1 MVDQTFT
8 RPTQSLLEG
17 LPDGQHDCYTASK
30 EHPFLKPEIALSL
43 KRSKQVFLRTPL
55 GEYEVIR
62 VLGQGSYG
70 KVKLVKNSLTQE
82 HMAVKIVKRYPR
94 HKHRKSH
101 PDYKRAK
108 TLDQRVLREAN
119 LSRILGEQH
128 PNIIFLKDFRATYTH
143 FYLFYEYIDG
153 ITMSERIGRTG
164 LSEGKVKQ
172 YFREILEALGFC
184 HAYSIIHR
192 DLKLEN
198 VMIDRHTKRIKLIDF
213 GLANFFDS
221 QSMLATACGS
231 IPYTAPEILR
241 GDKYVGPE
249 VDVWS
254 VGILLYVMTTGMLP
268 FGDPSVPKN
277 YENIAAGNFWIPSGM
292 TEELQNLLIRML
304 DPNVKRRIGL
314 SEIASHPWLTSSEEY
329 QQPDISNELL
339 LGRSKVRIPLA
350 VDPGVVSEVATCLFR
365 EEKYVMRKLEEL
377 IDKGRVQQ
385 GSEQAIPLVRSHSLA
400 SNPQEHS
407 GSLSVMS
414 HPETM
419 VEVRNCPIAS
429 LYFLI
434 SEQMRKRRWYYTAQP
449 IVAPTLSHSMI
460 EIPRDSLLSGM
471 VDPCQLSQSR
481 SIMQNLS
488 MDPDESFTGTAT
500 MAAADQTEPTP
511 VQDQTFVPSLR
522 PDSGSALRRF
532 SSSILRN
539 LHFRQ
544 VDRQQPLPVEPTEE
558 QPVTA
563 PLHKADIV
571 HNQVTTPCPTCGP
584 RASAS
589 VLNML
594 PNPQLPLSNLHAW
607 VNRTESLGENRP
619 LLSPMR
625 GTRDQA
631 LQPRRI
637 GAFDHWSDRI
647 VLPRRYNSLG
657 GEKVLDHVIN
667 CLGLNNIVYRFV
679 MTQDPGGNDKPR
691 PPLVGLPRNGAD
703 VDSSQSNHQ
712 DCGTPWWSA
721 LVGCVPLGNTHTGN
735 QQSKSTT
742 QRNHT
747 NACRRTSD
755 RKSRTR
761 GRRGAKRQHQATR
774 PPITQFDDDPLVERA
789 VVKRYRFF
797 GSELIDQRK
806 LRRLRQKRQRERAQ
820 DRAHLAGLA
829 DGNRTPVSGQ
839 GWGSPECRPRTT
851 LASVSGDAQVLGRWQ
866 RLKQWFQNQSRIAN
880 HTTLTTQNV
889 TTRPAARLDITA
901 ARHVIPV
908 DHPSLQLACQYTPS
922 LMDRESEVLERY
934 SCGFFL
940 EVVRVDGSQR
950 WAILTQRISGHSGK
964 FSKVHDVLRRMV
976 PSSLVETPERK
987 VKSARGSPMMALTR
1001 RFSTPVNHTL
1011 PCCDPLTTSSYHRFS
1026 WMDNLQRKKS
1036 RSQRKVLGISGCEQ
1050 PAADSDGTPKP
1061 PKGQVDPALPHNSC
1075 LRTPGAELPRPKMSI
1090 PVHGLPTPRDSCG
1103 CSSKADSYAHVAV
1116 PLRRF
1121 TLPAWLKYHPVA
1133 VGQGQG

>member
-1 MVDQTFT
+1 MADQTLT
-8 RPTQSLLEG
+8 RPTQSLLEV
-17 LPDGQHDCYTASK
+17 LPDSQHDCYTMPK

-70 KVKLVKNSLTQE
+70 KVKLVRNSLTQE

-101 PDYKRAK
+101 PEYKRAK

-153 ITMSERIGRTG
+153 ITMSERIGRSG
-164 LSEGKVKQ
+164 LSECKVKQ

-221 QSMLATACGS
+221 QSMLSTACGS

-304 DPNVKRRIGL
+304 DPDVKRRIAL
-314 SEIASHPWLTSSEEY
+314 REVASHPWLISNEEY
-329 QQPDISNELL
+329 QQSDFSNELS
-339 LGRSKVRIPLA
+339 LGRSKIQIPLA
-350 VDPGVVSEVATCLFR
+350 VDPGVVTEVATCLFR

-385 GSEQAIPLVRSHSLA
+385 GSEQVIPLVRSRSLV
-400 SNPQEHS
+400 SNPKEHS
-407 GSLSVMS
+407 GSLSIMS
-414 HPETM
+414 HPEAM
-419 VEVRNCPIAS
+419 VEVRNCPVAS

-434 SEQMRKRRWYYTAQP
+434 SEQMKKRRWYCTAQP
-449 IVAPTLSHSMI
+449 IIAPTLSHSLI

-471 VDPCQLSQSR
+471 VDPCPLSQSH

-500 MAAADQTEPTP
+500 DQTESTP
-511 VQDQTFVPSLR
+511 LQDQIFVPSLR

-544 VDRQQPLPVEPTEE
+544 VDRQQPLPMEPTEE
-558 QPVTA
+558 RAVIA
-563 PLHKADIV
+563 PPRKPDIA
-571 HNQVTTPCPTCGP
+571 HSQAITPCPTCGP
-584 RASAS
+584 RASTS
-589 VLNML
+589 VLSML

-607 VNRTESLGENRP
+607 VKRTESLGENRP
-619 LLSPMR
+619 LLSP
-625 GTRDQA
+625 TRAAPEQA
-631 LQPRRI
+631 LQLRRI

-647 VLPRRYNSLG
+647 ILPRRCNALG

-667 CLGLNNIVYRFV
+667 CLGFNNIVYRFV
-679 MTQDPGGNDKPR
+679 TTQDPSGNDKPR
-691 PPLVGLPRNGAD
+691 PSLVGLPRNGAD
-703 VDSSQSNHQ
+703 RDSDQSGHQ
-712 DCGTPWWSA
+712 DYGTRWWSA
-721 LVGCVPLGNTHTGN
+721 LVGCVPFGGAHTGN
-735 QQSKSTT
+735 RHSKSTA
-742 QRNHT
+742 QRSH
-747 NACRRTSD
+747 AYSCRQATD
-755 RKSRTR
+755 RKSRAR
-761 GRRGAKRQHQATR
+761 DRRGGKHQHRGSR
-774 PPITQFDDDPLVERA
+774 PPITQFDDDPLMQHA

-797 GSELIDQRK
+797 GSELIDERK
-806 LRRLRQKRQRERAQ
+806 SRKLRQKRQRERVQ
-820 DRAHLAGLA
+820 DRTNLAGLS
-829 DGNRTPVSGQ
+829 DGNRTPAGGQ
-839 GWGSPECRPRTT
+839 AWDSPECLPKTT
-851 LASVSGDAQVLGRWQ
+851 LTSVSGDAQVLGRWQ
-866 RLKQWFQNQSRIAN
+866 RVKRWFQNRSHIVN
-880 HTTLTTQNV
+880 PTTLTTQD
-889 TTRPAARLDITA
+889 TTAGPTTRLDITV

-922 LMDRESEVLERY
+922 VMDRESEVLERY

-964 FSKVHDVLRRMV
+964 FSKVHDVLRRIMT
-976 PSSLVETPERK
+976 SSLVVTPERK
-987 VKSARGSPMMALTR
+987 IKSARESPTMALTR
-1001 RFSTPVNHTL
+1001 RFSTPINQAS
-1011 PCCDPLTTSSYHRFS
+1011 PCCEPLTTASYQRFS
-1026 WMDNLQRKKS
+1026 WMGTFQRKKL
-1036 RSQRKVLGISGCEQ
+1036 RKQRKVMGIVHYDQ
-1050 PAADSDGTPKP
+1050 PASDSDGTSKP
-1061 PKGQVDPALPHNSC
+1061 AEGQMDPVLPHNPC
-1075 LRTPGAELPRPKMSI
+1075 LRATGVELSRPQKSI
-1090 PVHGLPTPRDSCG
+1090 PIQNLPTPRSSCG
-1103 CSSKADSYAHVAV
+1103 CSSKADSDANFAS

-1121 TLPAWLKYHPVA
+1121 TIPAWLKYHPVA
-1133 VGQGQG
+1133 VGHGQG